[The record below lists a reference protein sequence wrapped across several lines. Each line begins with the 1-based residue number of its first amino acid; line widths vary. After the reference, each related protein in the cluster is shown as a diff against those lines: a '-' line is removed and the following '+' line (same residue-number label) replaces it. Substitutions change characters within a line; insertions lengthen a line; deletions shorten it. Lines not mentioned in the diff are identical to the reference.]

1 MIESITNIPENATV
15 RTLVVCS
22 IDDLRAIMHECILTA
37 TPAEEETAEDGDKL
51 LTAEE
56 VMARLHCNRSTLW
69 RWNKDEYLCHK
80 KVGKKNMYLEA
91 DVNKLIKKS

>member
-1 MIESITNIPENATV
+1 MINEATNLPENAIV
-15 RTLVVCS
+15 RTMVVCS
-22 IDDLRAIMHECILTA
+22 LDDLRDIMKECILTA
-37 TPAEEETAEDGDKL
+37 TPVEQEPVYEGDKL

-56 VMARLHCNRSTLW
+56 VMERLHCNRSTLW

-91 DVNKLIKKS
+91 DVNKLIKK